1 MVKALF
7 IVAALKAPS
16 VIILDEIDG
25 LLTDKASEH
34 DGASNKVKAEFLAG
48 WSRCQD
54 ARSDVIVVGTTNR
67 PWVLDRGIISRFR
80 KVIYIPL
87 PTAQDVKSILQ
98 LIMKEVHHGLKD
110 GDFDA
115 LASLAYG
122 MSARTIINMGSDV
135 FLSADEKILDA
146 SFFHPVCF
154 QSLRLVTWLT
164 GIQETINNKTYWVP
178 CAANDPNARRCDYTS
193 FEKSQLH
200 PPRVTMAE
208 MKDAV
213 LDSKESLDDPTLMIK
228 EHEEFARKRGKGNGK
243 IL

>member
-7 IVAALKAPS
+7 LVATLKAPS

-25 LLTDKASEH
+25 LLIDKASEH
-34 DGASNKVKAEFLAG
+34 DGASNKVKAEFLAE

-87 PTAQDVKSILQ
+87 PTAQDVKSIFQ

-115 LASLAYG
+115 LASLACG

-135 FLSADEKILDA
+135 FWSAQNKILVA
-146 SFFHPVCF
+146 SFFHQVCF
-154 QSLRLVTWLT
+154 HFIRLVT
-164 GIQETINNKTYWVP
+164 
-178 CAANDPNARRCDYTS
+178 
-193 FEKSQLH
+193 
-200 PPRVTMAE
+200 
-208 MKDAV
+208 
-213 LDSKESLDDPTLMIK
+213 
-228 EHEEFARKRGKGNGK
+228 
-243 IL
+243 